1 MPDPNAVPEE
11 RTVSDETP
19 EERAR
24 TYHRKWGRSAL
35 APAQDGLALARD
47 VLALSAEK
55 ADAPSSAIR
64 ATEEALRLRAE
75 VNRLRHGEKVRD
87 GMLDMFRSGYE
98 LDRHRG
104 AWVRVIV
111 SYGDAEQE
119 GHRLTPD
126 EIAVLAALDTEEDA

>member
-1 MPDPNAVPEE
+1 
-11 RTVSDETP
+11 VSDVGRAKPSSGDGTP
-19 EERAR
+19 EELLRRHEGFVNELLAR
-24 TYHRKWGRSAL
+24 TPDSYDNDDA
-35 APAQDGLALARD
+35 AQD
-47 VLALSAEK
+47 
-55 ADAPSSAIR
+55 I
-64 ATEEALRLRAE
+64 ALRYLRDLETE
-75 VNRLRHGEKVRD
+75 VDRLRHVEKQLRSGEKVRD